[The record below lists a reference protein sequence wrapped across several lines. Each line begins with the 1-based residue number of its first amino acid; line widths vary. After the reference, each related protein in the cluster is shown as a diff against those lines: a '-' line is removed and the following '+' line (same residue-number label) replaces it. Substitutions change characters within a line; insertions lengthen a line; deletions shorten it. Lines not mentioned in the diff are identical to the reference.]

1 MQSYTFSTEELYR
14 DYECDYI
21 VNILRELVEKERKEV
36 SPEYK
41 NTSDYKFVI
50 GENISKV
57 LHLSKTDHIFGF
69 EVIYESSYVFEPN
82 SVDFGIFKVDKKSCI
97 NCRYGVGDNSCCPH
111 IHVCRKRSDNDIPSH
126 WLEMTEAQKFE
137 KSMSNVNGKRK
148 LVGDFLSDWLE
159 MMEGKK
165 FEKSMSNINGKRKLV
180 GDISNGYY
188 YIDTDVASIINE
200 SNQIKYNEMYVKK
213 EDKKMDIKLYECR
226 TFTGGIATKPQDLI
240 KNVIF
245 SGPCTIVQWSDGD
258 KTIVRCENEDF
269 DKEKGLAMAIVK
281 KLFGTNESK
290 SNYNDIF
297 KKWIP
302 EEEVE
307 EQLLGK
313 EDDITEILTAKQLAE
328 KMRLSVST
336 VLRDCRRGIHPGAM
350 KVDGKWLIPFK
361 GLKKEDSNE

>member
-14 DYECDYI
+14 DYEYNYI
-21 VNILRELVEKERKEV
+21 INILRKLVEKERKEV
-36 SPEYK
+36 IPEYK
-41 NTSDYKFVI
+41 NISDYKFVI
-50 GENISKV
+50 GENVARV
-57 LHLSKTDHIFGF
+57 LHLSNTDHIFGF
-69 EVIYESSYVFEPN
+69 EVVYESSYVFEPN

-111 IHVCRKRSDNDIPSH
+111 IHVCRKRRDNDIPSH

-148 LVGDFLSDWLE
+148 LVGD
-159 MMEGKK
+159 
-165 FEKSMSNINGKRKLV
+165 
-180 GDISNGYY
+180 ISNGYV
-188 YIDTDVASIINE
+188 YIDTDDIAEIINE
-200 SNQIKYNEMYVKK
+200 SNRIKYNEMYIKK

-226 TFTGGIATKPQDLI
+226 TFTGGIVTKPQDLI

-313 EDDITEILTAKQLAE
+313 EDDDITEILTAKQLAE
-328 KMRLSVST
+328 KMALSVST

>member
-1 MQSYTFSTEELYR
+1 MQSYTFSKEELYT
-14 DYECDYI
+14 DYEHNYI
-21 VNILRELVEKERKEV
+21 VNILRKLVEKERKEV

-41 NTSDYKFVI
+41 NISDYKFVI
-50 GENISKV
+50 GENVSRA

-69 EVIYESSYVFEPN
+69 EVVYESSYVFEPN

-97 NCRYGVGDNSCCPH
+97 NCRYGVDVDSCCPY
-111 IHVCRKRSDNDIPSH
+111 IHVCRKRRENDI
-126 WLEMTEAQKFE
+126 
-137 KSMSNVNGKRK
+137 
-148 LVGDFLSDWLE
+148 LSDWLE

-165 FEKSMSNINGKRKLV
+165 FEKSMSNVNSKRKLV

-188 YIDTDVASIINE
+188 YIDKDVAAIINE
-200 SNQIKYNEMYVKK
+200 SNRIKYNEMYVKK

-226 TFTGGIATKPQDLI
+226 TFTDGIVTKPQDLI

-245 SGPCTIVQWSDGD
+245 SGPCTIIQWSDGD

-313 EDDITEILTAKQLAE
+313 EDDDITEILTAKQLAE
-328 KMRLSVST
+328 KMALSVST
-336 VLRDCRRGIHPGAM
+336 VLRDCRKGIHPGAM

>member
-1 MQSYTFSTEELYR
+1 MQSYTFSTEELYGY
-14 DYECDYI
+14 DEYHYI
-21 VNILRELVEKERKEV
+21 VNILRKLVEKERKEV

-41 NTSDYKFVI
+41 NISDYKFVI
-50 GENISKV
+50 GENVSRA
-57 LHLSKTDHIFGF
+57 LHLSKTDNIFGF
-69 EVIYESSYVFEPN
+69 EVVYENSYIFEPN
-82 SVDFGIFKVDKKSCI
+82 SVDFGIFKVDIKSCI
-97 NCRYGVGDNSCCPH
+97 NCRYGVGDNSCCPN

-148 LVGDFLSDWLE
+148 LVGDI
-159 MMEGKK
+159 
-165 FEKSMSNINGKRKLV
+165 INGY
-180 GDISNGYY
+180 S
-188 YIDTDVASIINE
+188 YIDTDIAYKIEE
-200 SNQIKYNEMYVKK
+200 SNRKAIMEKRLFQLPITNYNEMYIKE
-213 EDKKMDIKLYECR
+213 EDKTMDIKLYECR
-226 TFTGGIATKPQDLI
+226 TFTGGIVTKPQNLI

-269 DKEKGLAMAIVK
+269 DKEKGLAMAIAK
-281 KLFGTNESK
+281 KFFGTNESK

-307 EQLLGK
+307 EQLLEK
-313 EDDITEILTAKQLAE
+313 EDDDITEILTAKQLAE

-336 VLRDCRRGIHPGAM
+336 VLRDCRRGVHPGAM
-350 KVDGKWLIPFK
+350 KVDGKWLIPSK

>member
-1 MQSYTFSTEELYR
+1 MQSYTFSTEELYI
-14 DYECDYI
+14 DYEYNYI
-21 VNILRELVEKERKEV
+21 VNILRKLVEKERKEV

-41 NTSDYKFVI
+41 NISDYKFVI
-50 GENISKV
+50 GENV
-57 LHLSKTDHIFGF
+57 ARALHLSKTDNIFGF
-69 EVIYESSYVFEPN
+69 EVVYESSYVFEPN

-97 NCRYGVGDNSCCPH
+97 NCRYGVDVNSCCPYV
-111 IHVCRKRSDNDIPSH
+111 HVCRKRRENDIPSH
-126 WLEMTEAQKFE
+126 WLEMTEAQKLE

-148 LVGDFLSDWLE
+148 LVGD
-159 MMEGKK
+159 
-165 FEKSMSNINGKRKLV
+165 IT
-180 GDISNGYY
+180 NGYS
-188 YIDTDVASIINE
+188 YIDTDIAYKIEE
-200 SNQIKYNEMYVKK
+200 SNRKAIMEKRLFQLPITNYNEMYIKK

-226 TFTGGIATKPQDLI
+226 TFTGGIVTKPQDLI

-307 EQLLGK
+307 EQLLEK

-336 VLRDCRRGIHPGAM
+336 ILRDCRKEVYPGAM

>member
-14 DYECDYI
+14 DYEYNYI

-41 NTSDYKFVI
+41 NISDYKFVI
-50 GENISKV
+50 GENVARV
-57 LHLSKTDHIFGF
+57 LHLSKTDHMFGF
-69 EVIYESSYVFEPN
+69 EVVYESSYIFEPN

-97 NCRYGVGDNSCCPH
+97 NCRYGVGDNSCCPY
-111 IHVCRKRSDNDIPSH
+111 IHVCRKRRENDIPSH
-126 WLEMTEAQKFE
+126 WLEMTEAQKLE
-137 KSMSNVNGKRK
+137 KSMSNVN
-148 LVGDFLSDWLE
+148 
-159 MMEGKK
+159 
-165 FEKSMSNINGKRKLV
+165 NKRKLV
-180 GDISNGYY
+180 GDISNGYV
-188 YIDTDVASIINE
+188 YIDTDIVYKIEE
-200 SNQIKYNEMYVKK
+200 SNRKAIMEKRLFQLPITKYNEMYIKK

-226 TFTGGIATKPQDLI
+226 TFTGGIVTKPQDLI

-269 DKEKGLAMAIVK
+269 DKEKGLAMAIAK

-307 EQLLGK
+307 EQLLEK

>member
-1 MQSYTFSTEELYR
+1 MQCYTFSTEELYT
-14 DYECDYI
+14 DYEYNYI
-21 VNILRELVEKERKEV
+21 VNILRKLVEKERKEV

-41 NTSDYKFVI
+41 NISDYKFVI
-50 GENISKV
+50 GENV
-57 LHLSKTDHIFGF
+57 ARALHLSKTDNNNIFGF
-69 EVIYESSYVFEPN
+69 EVVCESSYIFEPN

-97 NCRYGVGDNSCCPH
+97 NCRYGVDVNSCCPY
-111 IHVCRKRSDNDIPSH
+111 IHVCRKRRENDIPSH
-126 WLEMTEAQKFE
+126 WLEMTEAQK
-137 KSMSNVNGKRK
+137 
-148 LVGDFLSDWLE
+148 L
-159 MMEGKK
+159 
-165 FEKSMSNINGKRKLV
+165 EKSMSNINNKRKLI
-180 GDISNGYY
+180 GDISNGYV
-188 YIDTDVASIINE
+188 YIDTDDIAEIINE
-200 SNQIKYNEMYVKK
+200 SNRIKYNEMYIKK

-226 TFTGGIATKPQDLI
+226 TFTGGIVTKPQDLI

-245 SGPCTIVQWSDGD
+245 SGPFTIVQWSDGD
-258 KTIVRCENEDF
+258 KTIVRCENENF

-307 EQLLGK
+307 EQLLEK
-313 EDDITEILTAKQLAE
+313 EDDDINEILTAKQLAE
-328 KMRLSVST
+328 KMALSVST
-336 VLRDCRRGIHPGAM
+336 VLRDCRRGVHPGAM

>member
-1 MQSYTFSTEELYR
+1 MQSYTFSKEELYGTKTFYS
-14 DYECDYI
+14 DDEYDYI
-21 VNILRELVEKERKEV
+21 FNMLRKLVEKERKEV

-41 NTSDYKFVI
+41 NIKDYKFVI
-50 GENISKV
+50 GENVARV
-57 LHLSKTDHIFGF
+57 LHLSKPDRIFDF

-82 SVDFGIFKVDKKSCI
+82 SVDFGIV
-97 NCRYGVGDNSCCPH
+97 
-111 IHVCRKRSDNDIPSH
+111 
-126 WLEMTEAQKFE
+126 
-137 KSMSNVNGKRK
+137 
-148 LVGDFLSDWLE
+148 
-159 MMEGKK
+159 
-165 FEKSMSNINGKRKLV
+165 
-180 GDISNGYY
+180 
-188 YIDTDVASIINE
+188 DTDVSSTINE
-200 SNQIKYNEMYVKK
+200 ANRIKYNKMFKK

-226 TFTGGIATKPQDLI
+226 TFVGGIVMKPQELI

-307 EQLLGK
+307 EQLLEK
-313 EDDITEILTAKQLAE
+313 EDDDKTEILTAKQLAE
-328 KMRLSVST
+328 KIGSSVST
-336 VLRDCRRGIHPGAM
+336 VLRDCRRGLHPGAV
-350 KVDGKWLIPFK
+350 KVDNKWLIPFE

>member
-14 DYECDYI
+14 DYEYNYI

-41 NTSDYKFVI
+41 NISDYKFVI
-50 GENISKV
+50 GENVARV

-69 EVIYESSYVFEPN
+69 EVVYENSYVFEPN
-82 SVDFGIFKVDKKSCI
+82 SVDFGIFKVDIKSCI
-97 NCRYGVGDNSCCPH
+97 NCRYGVGDNSCCPY
-111 IHVCRKRSDNDIPSH
+111 IHVCRKRRENDIPSH
-126 WLEMTEAQKFE
+126 WLEMTEAQKLE
-137 KSMSNVNGKRK
+137 KSMSNVN
-148 LVGDFLSDWLE
+148 
-159 MMEGKK
+159 
-165 FEKSMSNINGKRKLV
+165 NKRKLV
-180 GDISNGYY
+180 GDISNGYV
-188 YIDTDVASIINE
+188 YIDTDDIAEIINE
-200 SNQIKYNEMYVKK
+200 SNRIKYNEMYIKK

-226 TFTGGIATKPQDLI
+226 TFTGGIVTKPQDLF

-269 DKEKGLAMAIVK
+269 DKEKGLTMAIVK

-302 EEEVE
+302 EEEDE
-307 EQLLGK
+307 EQLLEK

-336 VLRDCRRGIHPGAM
+336 ILMDCRKGVYPGAM

>member
-1 MQSYTFSTEELYR
+1 MQSYTFSKEELYR
-14 DYECDYI
+14 DYEYNYI
-21 VNILRELVEKERKEV
+21 INILRELVEKERKEV

-41 NTSDYKFVI
+41 NISDYKFVI
-50 GENISKV
+50 GENVSKA
-57 LHLSKTDHIFGF
+57 LHLSKTDNIFGF
-69 EVIYESSYVFEPN
+69 EVVYESSYIFEPN

-97 NCRYGVGDNSCCPH
+97 NCRYGVDVNSCCPY
-111 IHVCRKRSDNDIPSH
+111 IHVCRKRRENDIPSH
-126 WLEMTEAQKFE
+126 WLEITEAQKLE
-137 KSMSNVNGKRK
+137 KSMSNVN
-148 LVGDFLSDWLE
+148 
-159 MMEGKK
+159 
-165 FEKSMSNINGKRKLV
+165 NKRKLV
-180 GDISNGYY
+180 GDISNGYV
-188 YIDTDVASIINE
+188 YIDTDDIAEIINE
-200 SNQIKYNEMYVKK
+200 SNRIKYNEMYIKK

-307 EQLLGK
+307 EQLL
-313 EDDITEILTAKQLAE
+313 
-328 KMRLSVST
+328 
-336 VLRDCRRGIHPGAM
+336 
-350 KVDGKWLIPFK
+350 
-361 GLKKEDSNE
+361 